1 LKQKDLSKHLEL
13 LKLKEESFLS
23 FLKAKFP
30 VFHNSNFFYRDLQ
43 YGIKSFMELKDI
55 IITYTEADKLAKIL
69 SEYFEEKSI
78 FIRVNNSG
86 WKVNYPAFAT
96 TEPGDPF

>member
-1 LKQKDLSKHLEL
+1 MNQRDLSKHLEL
-13 LKLKEESFLS
+13 LKLKEESFLA

-43 YGIKSFMELKDI
+43 YGIKSFMEIKDL
-55 IITYTEADKLAKIL
+55 IITYSEADKLAQSL
-69 SEYFEEKSI
+69 SKYLEDKSI
-78 FIRVNNSG
+78 FIKVNNTG
-86 WKVNYPAFAT
+86 WRINYPAFTT

>member
-1 LKQKDLSKHLEL
+1 MKQRDLSKHFEL
-13 LKLKEESFLS
+13 LKLKEESFLAY
-23 FLKAKFP
+23 LKAKFP

-43 YGIKSFMELKDI
+43 YGIRSFMEKKDI
-55 IITYTEADKLAKIL
+55 IISYAEADRLAKKV

-78 FIRVNNSG
+78 FIRVNKTG